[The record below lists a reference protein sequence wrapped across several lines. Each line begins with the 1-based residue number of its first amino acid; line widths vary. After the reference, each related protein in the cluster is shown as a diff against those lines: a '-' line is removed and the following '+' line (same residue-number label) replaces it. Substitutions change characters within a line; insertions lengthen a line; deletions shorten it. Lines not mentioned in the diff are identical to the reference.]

1 MTPHDDPYQSLVQI
15 FREEGGAGLPESP
28 YYIGEVVTSA
38 PLVIKIGDLQI
49 EQKNM
54 KINAYLLPGYSRQM
68 SLTIT
73 GASGQTREESGAGG
87 SYDAFASHSHSMG
100 TVGFPN
106 GTMTTLDTLKVGTKV
121 LMLASADQQ
130 QFIVICPLV

>member
-1 MTPHDDPYQSLVQI
+1 MNGQDDVYHSFVEVM
-15 FREEGGAGLPESP
+15 REEGGAKNASP
-28 YYIGEVVTSA
+28 YFIGEVVTSA

-68 SLTIT
+68 SLATT
-73 GASGQTREESGAGG
+73 GASGKTREESGAGG
-87 SYDAFASHSHSMG
+87 SYDAFASHSHG
-100 TVGFPN
+100 QDTIGFPN
-106 GTMTTLDTLKVGTKV
+106 GTLTTLDTLRVGTKV

-130 QFIVICPLV
+130 QYIVICPLI